1 MVRPTVNSEKHYRQL
16 PINQELAGTV
26 RNIQVIKAVA
36 DPSTSSEVRVG
47 AVVKAVYVEIWLLS
61 GSSQPGSVTVT
72 LEKAIGSM
80 SNMSFVES
88 ATLHDYS
95 NKKNVLYV
103 TQGLTPDSNGNPVPF
118 MRQWFK
124 IPKGK
129 QRFGL
134 EDRIMLNLSANLE
147 TLDSCGVLIFKEY
160 Y

>member
-1 MVRPTVNSEKHYRQL
+1 MVRPTINSEKHLRQL
-16 PINQELAGTV
+16 PINQELAGTI

-36 DPSTSSEVRVG
+36 SPSTSSEIRVG

-61 GSSQPGSVTVT
+61 GSSQPGSVTVS
-72 LEKAIGSM
+72 LEKLPGTSPE
-80 SNMSFVES
+80 MSFVDS
-88 ATLHDYS
+88 ATLNDYG
-95 NKKNVLYV
+95 NKKNILYV

-118 MRQWFK
+118 MRQWYK

-134 EDRIMLNLSANLE
+134 EDSLQLNLSANLE

-160 Y
+160 F